1 MTTIDLLRDLPPIVA
16 PEDKHQPEPVL
27 TPIAALVQQQATEIA
42 ELAKVDLR
50 AVALAQF
57 GDWRGAV
64 AAARKTLAGVV
75 HDVSTA
81 SKLAEV
87 KSLRQRLINEPRAE
101 VRKVSKAVKSR
112 LAAVSK
118 DVGAAEEE
126 AVKAWDEVE
135 TLITPQIEAGD
146 AALEAA
152 RQAAARLA
160 AERQQKI
167 DDELATITGFL
178 ERAKDTEGMTAER
191 VATGIGKLEA
201 LTFSAEDWTD
211 PVAAAKVQV
220 QTIEG
225 MRQLHAKLA
234 AEEAAAA
241 QMAALREANERMA
254 KMLADQ
260 QAALDAQAAALRA
273 EQDRIAGLRA
283 RIDEIH
289 AAATG
294 HENATAADLY
304 EAMVAVTAL
313 DVSEAQ
319 YQEFTPLA
327 EAAQD
332 ATLAKLQDLHFRA
345 VEREESEAAQRA
357 STPAAIVATAAATEG
372 MAENPEPGTLEA
384 AQESTEGQ
392 DDQQVLKAEPATA
405 DATDRS
411 VPADASPRVGAM
423 GAGQAADAAPA
434 AIYSHVPGPAPVF
447 DGAGAEYG
455 VIAVDAK
462 PFAAS
467 PFYDTPAP
475 AATDPRDEF
484 VALVM
489 TAFDCKFPSHPKPSQ
504 AWWAEVRAAGL
515 ELQRQ
520 GL

>member
-1 MTTIDLLRDLPPIVA
+1 MTEDLLTDLPPIVA
-16 PEDKHQPEPVL
+16 PEDKIQREPAL
-27 TPIAALVQQQATEIA
+27 SPIAALVQKTVAD
-42 ELAKVDLR
+42 LDNLKKVDLK

-64 AAARKTLAGVV
+64 AAARMTLDGVV

-81 SKLAEV
+81 SKIAEA

-118 DVGAAEEE
+118 DVGATEEE

-146 AALEAA
+146 AKLEAD
-152 RQAAARLA
+152 RLEKERLA
-160 AERQQKI
+160 AERAQKI
-167 DDELATITGFL
+167 ADELAEISMFL
-178 ERAKDTEGMTAER
+178 ERAQTTEGMTAER
-191 VATGIGKLEA
+191 VGKGIAILAAMKFGPD
-201 LTFSAEDWTD
+201 DWTD
-211 PVAAAKVQV
+211 PVTAAKVQV
-220 QTIEG
+220 QTIAG
-225 MRQLHAKLA
+225 MHELQAKLA

-254 KMLADQ
+254 KMLAEQ

-273 EQDRIAGLRA
+273 EQDRIVGLKA
-283 RIDEIH
+283 RIAEIH

-294 HENATAADLY
+294 HDNAKAADLY

-332 ATLAKLQDLHFRA
+332 ATLAKLQDLHFKA
-345 VEREESEAAQRA
+345 VEREEAAAAQRA
-357 STPAAIVATAAATEG
+357 ESIVAAGVDHGAVAAAVADAFATG
-372 MAENPEPGTLEA
+372 TGVMAVGVDMAAPGGDVTMHHLPAGGYVMTIAAESTMAADLRGDGSEA
-384 AQESTEGQ
+384 A
-392 DDQQVLKAEPATA
+392 
-405 DATDRS
+405 
-411 VPADASPRVGAM
+411 PADAPLIHGEVGTID
-423 GAGQAADAAPA
+423 AG
-434 AIYSHVPGPAPVF
+434 ITIV
-447 DGAGAEYG
+447 
-455 VIAVDAK
+455 
-462 PFAAS
+462 
-467 PFYDTPAP
+467 DTPAMTH
-475 AATDPRDEF
+475 AAF
-484 VALVM
+484 LALVM

-504 AWWAEVRAAGL
+504 EWWAKVRAAGL
-515 ELQRQ
+515 ELQ